1 MPVSS
6 GIEPLPLGKFKRLTL
21 TVDASA
27 HHSTASITLLTL
39 VNTDSGAQL
48 WSGKLSNIG
57 DMLAKLGF
65 TVTNHNY
72 TAPAYEP

>member
-21 TVDASA
+21 TIDASA
-27 HHSTASITLLTL
+27 HHSTASLALFT
-39 VNTDSGAQL
+39 VDSRDSGANL
-48 WSGKLSNIG
+48 WAGNISTVG
-57 DMLAKLGF
+57 DLLRKLGF
-65 TVTNHNY
+65 EVIYNY